1 MTQTQLNKSTPSVGT
16 AAAQAA
22 AGATT
27 KPADAK
33 PAETKPTDAK
43 PADNKPA
50 EGAASAEGAAPAGK
64 KRESK
69 KRVFVVVG
77 EIHEFESVN
86 QAEKFLNSPE
96 APTGE
101 YAVLQG
107 IRSRTSK
114 RVSLR

>member
-1 MTQTQLNKSTPSVGT
+1 MTQTQPNKSGPSVGT

-22 AGATT
+22 AGHTT
-27 KPADAK
+27 AKPADAK
-33 PAETKPTDAK
+33 PAETKPVDTA
-43 PADNKPA
+43 A
-50 EGAASAEGAAPAGK
+50 GAATAGTASGTPERK

-69 KRVFVVVG
+69 KRVFIVVG
-77 EIHEFESVN
+77 QIHEFESIV

-96 APTGE
+96 APAGE

-107 IRSRTSK
+107 NRTRTSK